1 MATSKGSNGAR
12 SPEAEE
18 KKRIQTSTSIVLEHG
33 TRREA
38 SEKNGVAKSRSFD
51 SALSTPA
58 QKTARRGP
66 GSRSG

>member
-1 MATSKGSNGAR
+1 MGSSKGINGAR

-38 SEKNGVAKSRSFD
+38 SGKNGVAKSRSFE
-51 SALSTPA
+51 SALSTPRK
-58 QKTARRGP
+58 KTRAVAL
-66 GSRSG
+66 RSG